1 MKTRFIESGIGFS
14 SENSVSATSYSP
26 NINTDTISDI
36 VRKESGGNYRATN
49 PNSSAVGKYQF
60 LWNTWGDKIK
70 QFTGV
75 RDKKDFLNNPN
86 AQDRFFHDYY
96 LPNEILPA
104 IKRVRKATNTSA
116 DDGALTKLIHFRG
129 EGGAKAYLSGKLSD
143 TPEGNGNM
151 AISKYTGIPK
161 MSLGGV
167 ISTASSVIQPL
178 AQMVEGDDP
187 TNINRAMLAGAM
199 QSGVVGAA
207 MKGYQAYQANKLKQ
221 ENKVKQ
227 GGLDRQMIENNSMS
241 SYNQLALNPVGYYA
255 KGGAVSN
262 TYEAEK
268 GEVAL
273 GDANL
278 ESSKELAPGIQE
290 VGGKSHEEGGTKGQ
304 GGDFIF
310 SNRININST
319 DVQAIKTLGINV
331 DENLPYSDAV
341 KKLAVVAK
349 KYAKP
354 SSNYRLSNTNKAM
367 LGRVNTIMQ
376 ILANN
381 QEQNKQ

>member
-1 MKTRFIESGIGFS
+1 MKTRFIESGIGFGS
-14 SENSVSATSYSP
+14 RNGATPYNP
-26 NINTDTISDI
+26 NISTDAISDL
-36 VRKESGGNYRATN
+36 VRKESGGNYKAIN
-49 PNSSAVGKYQF
+49 PNSSATGKYQF

-70 QFTGV
+70 KYTGV
-75 RDKKDFLNNPN
+75 KSRNDFINNPN
-86 AQDRFFHDYY
+86 AQDRFFNDYY
-96 LPNEILPA
+96 LPNEIIPA
-104 IKRVRKATNTSA
+104 IARVRKSTNTTV

-129 EGGAKAYLSGKLSD
+129 ESGAKQYLKGQLSD
-143 TPEGNGNM
+143 TPEGSGNM

-161 MSLGGV
+161 MALGGV
-167 ISTASSVIQPL
+167 ISTASSLIQPV

-187 TNINRAMLAGAM
+187 TNVNRAMLAGAI

-207 MKGYQAYQANKLKQ
+207 MKGYQAYQAKKLKQ

-227 GGLDRQMIENNSMS
+227 GGLDSQMIESNSLS
-241 SYNQLALNPVGYYA
+241 AYNQLSLNPVGYYA
-255 KGGAVSN
+255 QGGVVGS

-273 GDANL
+273 GNANL
-278 ESSKELAPGIQE
+278 EESKELAPGIQE
-290 VGGKSHEEGGTKGQ
+290 VGGESHEDGGTKGQ

-319 DVQAIKTLGINV
+319 DKQAIKAVGITIT
-331 DENLPYSDAV
+331 DDIPYSDAV
-341 KKLAVVAK
+341 KRLAFVAK

-354 SSNYRLSNTNKAM
+354 SSNYRVSNTNKAM